1 MGKILTYIVLLL
13 TILPVVQGCST
24 SGCSDNQTCVPR
36 AGFYSYSTG
45 SKITV
50 DSISIGGVG
59 APNDSLLVTLRAGE
73 TQLPLRANYPTV
85 SFFFRY
91 LQKDLQDYG
100 VVDTLTIDYT
110 TIPYFADEDCGAMFR
125 YTINDIRH
133 TSNLIDSVAMLDSVI
148 TNVDLEQIQ
157 IYFRTEAN

>member
-1 MGKILTYIVLLL
+1 MGKVLTYIVLLL
-13 TILPVVQGCST
+13 TALPVIVGCST
-24 SGCSDNQTCVPR
+24 SGCSENQTCVPR
-36 AGFYSYSTG
+36 AGFYSYNNG

-50 DSISIGGVG
+50 DSICIGGVG
-59 APNDSLLVTLRAGE
+59 APNDSLLVNLRASE
-73 TQLPLRANYPTV
+73 TQLPLRANHPTA

-91 LQKDLQDYG
+91 LQKELSDYG
-100 VVDTLTIDYT
+100 VTDTVTIDYT
-110 TIPYFADEDCGAMFR
+110 TVPYFADEDCGAMYR